1 MRWGIFKRT
10 FPNDSAPGEEF
21 ALALSIAL
29 SLTRSK
35 AALCRIA
42 KFLMKILL
50 YNPDNGVTR
59 NFMPHLWMFLLQ
71 ALTPPGHEVLLVD
84 GNAQPMDEAG
94 IAQFVRDNNIGLVGI
109 GAMTRMIAKAY
120 RMADAVRATGVPVVM
135 GGPHVTEMADEAL
148 GRDGGP
154 RHADAVALGEA
165 DATWPRIVEDAARG
179 ELKDVYAPVD
189 AFGQESKPSLK
200 EYPVIPWQSIDL
212 KQFNLVPKAAKALLQ
227 KIGEGWGTF
236 RLIPVESGRGCPY
249 GCEFCT
255 VTGFF
260 GDSIRFRTNES
271 VVNELLLLK
280 ARARSEKGQMAVFFI
295 DDNFAINIKR
305 TKSLLRAIIAAGA
318 KVHWVAQIS
327 ANLLRDEELV
337 DLIADSGGKWIF
349 IGMESIDPANL
360 KDVNKGFNKP
370 GEYAA
375 VLERLAQ
382 RNVYA
387 ITSFIFG
394 MDNDTTG
401 VAERTLEQVGTWP
414 PGLPIFGLLTPL
426 PATPLYKRLE
436 KAGRLTRPK
445 HWQEFVPFTMAHTPL
460 KMGIDEAHAEVNQ
473 GWAKTYSPEALAHA
487 VESLNDQPLGYRVNI
502 FLARLCFRGIYFPMM
517 GKMAWLKVIAQNR
530 RTIFKLVR
538 QGFKAGAWRGVPARI
553 SVSPLTQAETVGAM
567 AQAASGDGPAI
578 AFPAD

>member
-1 MRWGIFKRT
+1 MR
-10 FPNDSAPGEEF
+10 
-21 ALALSIAL
+21 
-29 SLTRSK
+29 
-35 AALCRIA
+35 
-42 KFLMKILL
+42 ILL

-71 ALTPPGHEVLLVD
+71 ALTPAGHEVFLMD
-84 GNAQPMDEAG
+84 GNASPIDEVG
-94 IAQFVRDNNIGLVGI
+94 IAKYVREQKIGLVGI
-109 GAMTRMIAKAY
+109 GAMTRMVAKAY
-120 RMADAVRATGVPVVM
+120 RMADAVRAVGVPVVM

-148 GRDGGP
+148 GRDGGAQ
-154 RHADAVALGEA
+154 HADAVALGEA
-165 DATWPRIVEDAARG
+165 DATWPVIVADAARG
-179 ELKDVYAPVD
+179 QLKAIYAPVD
-189 AFGQESKPSLK
+189 AFGRESKPTLK
-200 EYPVIPWQSIDL
+200 DYPVIPWESIDL
-212 KQFNLVPKAAKALLQ
+212 KQFNLVPKAAKTLLQ
-227 KIGEGWGTF
+227 TIGEGWGSF
-236 RLIPVESGRGCPY
+236 RIIPVESGRGCPY

-280 ARARSEKGQMAVFFI
+280 ARARKEKGQMAVFFI
-295 DDNFAINIKR
+295 DDNFAINVKR
-305 TKSLLRAIIAAGA
+305 TKSLLRDIIAAGA
-318 KVHWVAQIS
+318 QVHWVAQIS

-337 DLIADSGGKWIF
+337 DLIAASGGKWIF

-370 GEYAA
+370 GEYGA
-375 VLERLAQ
+375 VLERLAS

-394 MDNDTTG
+394 MDNDTVG
-401 VAERTLEQVGTWP
+401 VAERTLGQVRTWP

-445 HWQEFVPFTMAHTPL
+445 HWQDFIPFSMAHTPL
-460 KMGIDEAHAEVNQ
+460 KMTIDEAHEEVNR
-473 GWAKTYSPEALAHA
+473 GWKESYSPAALAAA
-487 VESLNDQPLGYRVNI
+487 VDSLRDQPLGYRVNI

-517 GKMAWLKVIAQNR
+517 GKMAWVKMLAQNR

-538 QGFKAGAWRGVPARI
+538 EGFKAGAWRGAPAGGLGDP
-553 SVSPLTQAETVGAM
+553 VAQPKTGEAFAQGA
-567 AQAASGDGPAI
+567 GD
-578 AFPAD
+578 

>member
-1 MRWGIFKRT
+1 
-10 FPNDSAPGEEF
+10 
-21 ALALSIAL
+21 
-29 SLTRSK
+29 
-35 AALCRIA
+35 
-42 KFLMKILL
+42 MKILL

-84 GNAQPMDEAG
+84 GNAQSMDEAG
-94 IAQFVRDNNIGLVGI
+94 IAQFVRDNNIALVGI

-148 GRDGGP
+148 GRDGGA

-200 EYPVIPWQSIDL
+200 EYPVIPWESIDL
-212 KQFNLVPKAAKALLQ
+212 KQFNLVPKAVKGTLQ

-305 TKSLLRAIIAAGA
+305 TKSLLRDIIAAGA
-318 KVHWVAQIS
+318 QVHWVAQIS

-401 VAERTLEQVGTWP
+401 VAERTLEQVRTWP

-445 HWQEFVPFTMAHTPL
+445 HWQEFIPFAMAHTPL
-460 KMGIDEAHAEVNQ
+460 KMSIEEAHAEVSY
-473 GWAKTYSPEALAHA
+473 GWDEAYSPAALAHA

-538 QGFKAGAWRGVPARI
+538 EGFKAGAWRGAPARI
-553 SVSPLTQAETVGAM
+553 PAGAVPQAEAVGAM
-567 AQAASGDGPAI
+567 AQAAGGDGSAI

>member
-1 MRWGIFKRT
+1 
-10 FPNDSAPGEEF
+10 
-21 ALALSIAL
+21 
-29 SLTRSK
+29 
-35 AALCRIA
+35 
-42 KFLMKILL
+42 MKILL

-94 IAQFVRDNNIGLVGI
+94 IAQYVRDNNIGLVGI

-120 RMADAVRATGVPVVM
+120 RMADAVRATGIAVVM

-179 ELKDVYAPVD
+179 QLKDVYAPVD

-212 KQFNLVPKAAKALLQ
+212 KQFNLVPKAATGLLQ
-227 KIGEGWGTF
+227 KIGEGWGSF
-236 RLIPVESGRGCPY
+236 RIIPVESGRGCPY

-260 GDSIRFRTNES
+260 GDAIRFRTNES

-280 ARARSEKGQMAVFFI
+280 ARARKEKGQMAVFFI

-305 TKSLLRAIIAAGA
+305 TKSLLRDIIAAKA
-318 KVHWVAQIS
+318 QVHWVAQIS

-360 KDVNKGFNKP
+360 KDMNKGFNKP
-370 GEYAA
+370 GEYAT
-375 VLERLAQ
+375 VLERLAA
-382 RNVYA
+382 RHVYA

-394 MDNDTTG
+394 MDNDTVG
-401 VAERTLEQVGTWP
+401 VAERTLGQVRTWP

-445 HWQEFVPFTMAHTPL
+445 HWQEFIPFAMAHTPL
-460 KMGIDEAHAEVNQ
+460 KMTIEEAHAEVNR
-473 GWAKTYSPEALAHA
+473 GWAEAYSPEALAAA

-502 FLARLCFRGIYFPMM
+502 FLARICFRGIYFPML
-517 GKMAWLKVIAQNR
+517 GKMAWVKVIAQNR

-538 QGFKAGAWRGVPARI
+538 EGFKPGAWRGAPARI
-553 SVSPLTQAETVGAM
+553 PAM
-567 AQAASGDGPAI
+567 PTPAVEADAFSQSGGEGRAI
-578 AFPAD
+578 AVPAD

>member
-1 MRWGIFKRT
+1 MR
-10 FPNDSAPGEEF
+10 
-21 ALALSIAL
+21 
-29 SLTRSK
+29 
-35 AALCRIA
+35 
-42 KFLMKILL
+42 ILL

-71 ALTPPGHEVLLVD
+71 ALTPPGHEVVLID
-84 GNAQPMDEAG
+84 GNAQPMDEAQ
-94 IAQFVRDNNIGLVGI
+94 IAQFVLDEKIGLVGI
-109 GAMTRMIAKAY
+109 GAMTRMVAKAY
-120 RMADAVRATGVPVVM
+120 RMADAIRAVGVPVVM
-135 GGPHVTEMADEAL
+135 GGPHVTEEADEAL

-165 DATWPRIVEDAARG
+165 DETWPQIVNDAARG
-179 ELKDVYAPVD
+179 ELKDVYQPVD
-189 AFGQESKPSLK
+189 SAGKERKPPLRP
-200 EYPVIPWQSIDL
+200 YPVIPWDTIDL
-212 KQFNLVPKAAKALLQ
+212 HQFNLVPKAAFPLL
-227 KIGEGWGTF
+227 KKVGAGWGTF
-236 RLIPVESGRGCPY
+236 RIIPVESGRGCPY

-280 ARARSEKGQMAVFFI
+280 ARACKEKGQIAVFFI
-295 DDNFAINIKR
+295 DDNFAINLKR
-305 TKSLLRAIIAAGA
+305 TKSLLRDIIAANA
-318 KVHWVAQIS
+318 QVHWVAQIS

-337 DLIADSGGKWIF
+337 DLIAASGGKWVF

-375 VLERLAQ
+375 VLERLAK

-401 VAERTLEQVGTWP
+401 VAERTLSQVRTWP

-436 KAGRLTRPK
+436 AAGRLTRRK
-445 HWQEFVPFTMAHTPL
+445 HWEEFIPFTMAHTPL
-460 KMGIDEAHAEVNQ
+460 KMSIDEAHAEVNY
-473 GWAKTYSPEALAHA
+473 GWAHAYSPEALAQA
-487 VESLNDQPLGYRVNI
+487 VQSLDDQPLGYRVNI
-502 FLARLCFRGIYFPMM
+502 FLARLCFRGIYFPML
-517 GKMAWLKVIAQNR
+517 GKRAWLKVVSENR
-530 RTIFKLVR
+530 RTIFKLVKEAILGR
-538 QGFKAGAWRGVPARI
+538 KARPSNSNARVGAPSGGLPHPDFQDSPQEVTVPSLPDEAGA
-553 SVSPLTQAETVGAM
+553 
-567 AQAASGDGPAI
+567 
-578 AFPAD
+578 

>member
-1 MRWGIFKRT
+1 
-10 FPNDSAPGEEF
+10 
-21 ALALSIAL
+21 
-29 SLTRSK
+29 
-35 AALCRIA
+35 
-42 KFLMKILL
+42 MKILL

-71 ALTPPGHEVLLVD
+71 ALTPAGHEVLLVD

-94 IAQFVRDNNIGLVGI
+94 IAQYVRDNKIGLVGI

-148 GRDGGP
+148 GRDGGT

-179 ELKDVYAPVD
+179 QLKDVYAPVD

-212 KQFNLVPKAAKALLQ
+212 KQFNLVPKAATGLLQ
-227 KIGEGWGTF
+227 KIGEGWGSF
-236 RLIPVESGRGCPY
+236 RIIPVESGRGCPY

-295 DDNFAINIKR
+295 DDNFAINLKR
-305 TKSLLRAIIAAGA
+305 TKSLLRDIIAAKA
-318 KVHWVAQIS
+318 QVHWVAQIS

-375 VLERLAQ
+375 VLERLAA

-394 MDNDTTG
+394 MDNDTVG
-401 VAERTLEQVGTWP
+401 VADRTLGQVRTWP

-445 HWQEFVPFTMAHTPL
+445 HWQEFIPFAMAHTPL
-460 KMGIDEAHAEVNQ
+460 KMTIEEAHAEVNR
-473 GWAKTYSPEALAHA
+473 GWAEAYSPEALAAA

-502 FLARLCFRGIYFPMM
+502 FLARICFRGIYFPML
-517 GKMAWLKVIAQNR
+517 GKMAWVKVIAQNR

-538 QGFKAGAWRGVPARI
+538 EGFKPGAWRGSPARI
-553 SVSPLTQAETVGAM
+553 PAM
-567 AQAASGDGPAI
+567 PTPAVEADAFSQSGGEGQAI
-578 AFPAD
+578 AVPAD